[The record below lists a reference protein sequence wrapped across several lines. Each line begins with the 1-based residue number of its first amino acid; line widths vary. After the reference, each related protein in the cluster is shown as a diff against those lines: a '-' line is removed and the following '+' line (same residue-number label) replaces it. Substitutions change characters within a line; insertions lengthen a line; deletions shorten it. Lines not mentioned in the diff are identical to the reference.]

1 MLTIKTAAH
10 IRTSRHLKSFRAHAT
25 STGFSLGDVD
35 ECRRAWE
42 TARLAERELRRW
54 WLALCWA
61 RHRCQLPDRARISP

>member
-25 STGFSLGDVD
+25 STGFHFADVD
-35 ECRRAWE
+35 ERRRAWE
-42 TARLAERELRRW
+42 TARLSAREWRRR

-61 RHRCQLPDRARISP
+61 RHGCQLPDRARISP